1 MAPKQPKDPAALLE
15 KVLEK
20 LDAHTESLNEG
31 QDTLAS
37 KVDSLNAAYT
47 SLAARLVHV
56 EAKDFGTAV
65 TKIDNTLQKLLL
77 LEKDMQTF
85 IEDVGVSNVRLEKMK
100 AKIEIL
106 QGKIDKFQFYINIA
120 AFIIVTVLAPL
131 AVQWLSK
138 IFGA

>member
-1 MAPKQPKDPAALLE
+1 MAPKQPKDPATLLE

-47 SLAARLVHV
+47 SLASRLVHV
-56 EAKDFGTAV
+56 EAKDFGTVV

-77 LEKDMQTF
+77 IEKDIQA
-85 IEDVGVSNVRLEKMK
+85 IGEDFTITNARLEKMK
-100 AKIEIL
+100 SKMEIL
-106 QGKIDKFQFYINIA
+106 QSKIDKFQFYINIV
-120 AFIIVTVLAPL
+120 AFIVVTVLCPL